1 MAEVKIPLYLKDIIA
16 YVEGKNQMNK
26 LGLLASVTVT
36 ALMIANPS
44 VGATASAAYTLL
56 GSSVSSQIKKI
67 LDMLDSKNK
76 EDQAIEVF
84 ERCTFTEI
92 LLSRLAVKQTIEKN
106 LNGKD
111 MLFAQWKL
119 SRTFEEEQKKE
130 ISRLDEERENKF
142 VQTYLDKGSFNKDN
156 YWDELLEAI
165 LKVLDISTDEIIN
178 FKKQMIED
186 ISHNYR
192 AFNNQVAYES
202 QLFNNYVRNT
212 EKYGGK
218 DVIERLNELI
228 EFMGSYGNLYKTIDE
243 VEQWLKVSTDPSI
256 GLNFLTMRK
265 MTLKNSLSSS
275 YRMRLYI

>member
-16 YVEGKNQMNK
+16 YVDGKNQTNK

-76 EDQAIEVF
+76 EDLAIEVF

-119 SRTFEEEQKKE
+119 SRTFEEEEKKE

-142 VQTYLDKGSFNKDN
+142 VQTYLDKGSFSKDN

-165 LKVLDISTDEIIN
+165 LKVIDISTDEIIN

-202 QLFNNYVRNT
+202 QLFNNYVRSIAN
-212 EKYGGK
+212 YDGG

-228 EFMGSYGNLYKTIDE
+228 EFMGSYGHLYKTIDE

-256 GLNFLTMRK
+256 GLNFLTMK
-265 MTLKNSLSSS
+265 K
-275 YRMRLYI
+275 RL